1 MKDWAKERWRKLYLR
16 EALDQ
21 RLWSVMARGLRDYL
35 IRLAEDDGALI
46 RDADD
51 PVEALL
57 LALGTHADEA
67 DLVRDAIVLLRRDG
81 FLSGGA
87 RSMFVRNLP
96 TAQTWEPRPS
106 VPPEPEAPLRSIPV
120 SSSNERVRQFR
131 ERQRQAANPASATV
145 ASSAQNG
152 TAAPTPVTPSVT
164 GNVAS
169 TVSSPVTGV
178 TSTVTAAVTSNVT
191 SSRGSRKP
199 RSSQSFLDL
208 QRDKQ
213 PAHRPR
219 SSCASG
225 VTSSVTRAVT
235 SSVTSPV
242 AGVTPAVTSDVSV
255 PPETEDE
262 DDQFDFS
269 FDSGERSKASIRE
282 RALALRDQPTLA
294 ATTHAEQWP
303 EVVGVA
309 QAFARGSGLSEHRLG
324 EHGTDPGVRSILAL
338 YAAGFTQI
346 ELERVAEFVPKLA
359 WWRSK
364 ALGLSSLSPEVV
376 RRNLSAAMASDL
388 SPRLAKVLADVE
400 RRREVG

>member
-57 LALGTHADEA
+57 LALGAHADEA
-67 DLVRDAIVLLRRDG
+67 DLVRGAILLLRRDG
-81 FLSGGA
+81 FLSGST

-106 VPPEPEAPLRSIPV
+106 VPPDPEAPLRSAPAR
-120 SSSNERVRQFR
+120 SSNERVRQFR
-131 ERQRQAANPASATV
+131 ERQRQAGNSAGPTLE
-145 ASSAQNG
+145 SAQTG
-152 TAAPTPVTPSVT
+152 TASTTPVTSSVT
-164 GNVAS
+164 PS
-169 TVSSPVTGV
+169 VSSPVTGV
-178 TSTVTAAVTSNVT
+178 TSSVTAAVTSNVT
-191 SSRGSRKP
+191 SSRAYRKP
-199 RSSQSFLDL
+199 KSSQSFLDL
-208 QRDKQ
+208 QIDKQ

-219 SSCASG
+219 SSCARG
-225 VTSSVTRAVT
+225 VT

-242 AGVTPAVTSDVSV
+242 TGVTPAVTSGISA
-255 PPETEDE
+255 PSGKE
-262 DDQFDFS
+262 DDDHQLDFS
-269 FDSGERSKASIRE
+269 WDSEEPAKASIRE
-282 RALALRDQPTLA
+282 RALALRSQPTLA
-294 ATTHAEQWP
+294 DATHPEQWP

-309 QAFARGSGLSEHRLG
+309 QAFARAAGLPDPCLGVYGS
-324 EHGTDPGVRSILAL
+324 DPGVRSILAL

-346 ELERVAEFVPKLA
+346 EIERVAAFVPKQV

-364 ALGLSSLSPEVV
+364 MLGLSSLSPEVV
-376 RRNLSAAMASDL
+376 RRNLSAAMASEL
-388 SPRLAKVLADVE
+388 SPRLAKVLEDVKK
-400 RRREVG
+400 RREAG